1 MLKKSL
7 IVATKPVA
15 SKKNIVFWKDYRVT
29 VLQGRL
35 FRLEKGKSFRDGATQ
50 TVWFRNMDPQC
61 FTFTDGGDTVVID
74 TGVCKLILA
83 QKRADCRIELNGK
96 LLKINNSG
104 NLKGTVSTLD
114 ICDGDTFY
122 PNLYSG
128 DDSSQKVELQNGV
141 CSKTGVAV
149 LDDSASLTF
158 GEDGEVK
165 AGKYEG
171 TDEYIFAY
179 GNDFRGALK
188 ALYLITGST
197 PKIPRFALG
206 NWWSRYHDYTDREYL
221 RLLNGFEERDVPL
234 TVATIDMDW
243 HHSGHLDEKFGIT
256 EKGRNTEF
264 YGGEW
269 GWTGYSW
276 NKKLFPDYKAFLKKI
291 KEKNLKITLNLHPAD
306 GIRWWEDMY
315 PQMAEAM
322 GIDPETAQQVKF
334 DFTDPKFIN
343 AYFDIVHKPYE
354 QDGVA
359 FWWID
364 WQQGANSK
372 IEGLDPLWSLN
383 HYHYLDNGEN
393 HTDPLILS
401 RYAGIGSHRYPLG
414 FSGDTFVTWKTL
426 QYLPYF
432 TANASNAG
440 YTWWSHDIGGHQ
452 QGVQDNEMYLRHIQY
467 GVFSPINR
475 LHCSDLPTMTKEPWA
490 YENGTGKVAEDFMR
504 LRHAM
509 IPFLYTQSYR
519 THKEGKALVEPLYYQ
534 WNCKEAYAYKNEY
547 LFGDLLVA
555 PVVTHTEKDGYA
567 RVKAWIPEGK
577 WTDIF
582 TGDCYEVPKGGKEV
596 TLLCHLERYPV
607 LAKAGTILPL
617 SADKGNSCTN
627 PEKLEIQVYSGNG
640 EFTLYEDGKN
650 GECFTH
656 FCAEEG
662 HGVQKLTVHTDG
674 NAAVIPQNRTLRVLF
689 KDISDGKVTVCKN
702 GNKLDT
708 EELLTDCAGVELA
721 YDPGAEYRIEVV
733 YQSQSALEKQIAR
746 ANRVLLRA
754 EDTHNEK
761 CGVYCKLRDCMNI
774 VDFISIVQE
783 SCLQKA
789 TKLRLLETIIDC

>member
-7 IVATKPVA
+7 IAATAPVA
-15 SKKNIVFWKDYRVT
+15 KEKNIIHWKDYRVT
-29 VLQGRL
+29 VLQDRL
-35 FRLEKGKSFRDGATQ
+35 FRLEKGRYFRDEATQ
-50 TVWFRNMDPQC
+50 IVWFRNMEPQG
-61 FTFTDGGDTVVID
+61 FTFTDSGNTAVID
-74 TGVCKLILA
+74 TGECRLHLSPARK
-83 QKRADCRIELNGK
+83 DCRIELNGEPM
-96 LLKINNSG
+96 KINNSG
-104 NLKGTVSTLD
+104 NLLGTVSTLD

-128 DDSSQKVELQNGV
+128 DATSQKVKLQKGV

-149 LDDSASLTF
+149 LDDSASLIL
-158 GEDGEVK
+158 GEDGQVK
-165 AGKYEG
+165 AGKYDG
-171 TDEYIFAY
+171 SDEYIFAY
-179 GNDFRGALK
+179 GEDFRGALK
-188 ALYLITGST
+188 ALYLITGAT

-206 NWWSRYHDYTDREYL
+206 NWWSRYHDYTDKEYL
-221 RLLNGFEERDVPL
+221 RLLNGFEERNVPL

-256 EKGRNTEF
+256 EKGRNTDF

-276 NKKLFPDYKAFLKKI
+276 NKALFPDYKAFLKKI

-315 PQMAEAM
+315 PKMAEAM

-354 QDGVA
+354 KDGVA
-359 FWWID
+359 FWWLD
-364 WQQGANSK
+364 WQQGTHSK
-372 IEGLDPLWSLN
+372 IEGLDPLWALN
-383 HYHYLDNGEN
+383 HYHSLDNAEN
-393 HTDPLILS
+393 HDSPLILS

-426 QYLPYF
+426 RYLPYF

-452 QGVQDNEMYLRHIQY
+452 QGTQDNEMYLRHIQY

-519 THKEGKALVEPLYYQ
+519 THKEGKALIEPLYYQ
-534 WNCKEAYAYKNEY
+534 WSCKEAYAYKNEY

-555 PVVTHTEKDGYA
+555 PVVAHTEKDGYA
-567 RVKAWIPEGK
+567 RVKAWIPQGK

-582 TGDCYEVPKGGKEV
+582 TGDCYEAPAGGREV
-596 TLLCHLERYPV
+596 ILLCHLERYPV

-617 SADKGNSCTN
+617 SADKGNSCEN
-627 PEKLEIQVYSGNG
+627 PEKLEVQVYSGDG
-640 EFTLYEDGKN
+640 EFTLYEDGKA
-650 GECFTH
+650 GEAFTR
-656 FCAEEG
+656 FCAEESD
-662 HGVQKLTVHTDG
+662 GVQKLTVCTDG
-674 NAAVIPQNRTLRVLF
+674 NTAVIPQNRILRVLF
-689 KDISDGKVTVCKN
+689 KDIPDGEVTVYKN
-702 GNKLDT
+702 GSKLET
-708 EELLTDCAGVELA
+708 EELLTQCAGIEFA
-721 YDPGAEYRIEVV
+721 YDPGADYRIELHH
-733 YQSQSALEKQIAR
+733 QPQTALEKIIAR
-746 ANRVLLRA
+746 ANRILLRA
-754 EDTHNEK
+754 EDGHLEK
-761 CGVYCKLRDCMNI
+761 CKVYRALQAS
-774 VDFISIVQE
+774 VSTQE
-783 SCLQKA
+783 YLDSVMASELTAA
-789 TKLRLLETIIDC
+789 TKLRLLETII